1 MIFTSLN
8 NMTISRFIYVAINGI
23 ISFFSM
29 AEQYSIVC
37 VCVCVC
43 VCVYTHIYTTSTSC
57 VCVHIHTYT
66 PHLHPFACQWT
77 FRVFLSL
84 GYC

>member
-23 ISFFSM
+23 ISFFST

-37 VCVCVC
+37 VCVYI
-43 VCVYTHIYTTSTSC
+43 YTHIH
-57 VCVHIHTYT
+57 HIYI
-66 PHLHPFACQWT
+66 HLSVNGH
-77 FRVFLSL
+77 L
-84 GYC
+84 GYF

>member
-8 NMTISRFIYVAINGI
+8 NMTMSRFIYVAINGI

-37 VCVCVC
+37 VCVCVYT
-43 VCVYTHIYTTSTSC
+43 YTHIYTTSTSIC
-57 VCVHIHTYT
+57 
-66 PHLHPFACQWT
+66 
-77 FRVFLSL
+77 LSMDI
-84 GYC
+84 

>member
-8 NMTISRFIYVAINGI
+8 NMTMSRFIYVAINGI

-43 VCVYTHIYTTSTSC
+43 I
-57 VCVHIHTYT
+57 HIHTHIHHIYI
-66 PHLHPFACQWT
+66 HLSVNGH
-77 FRVFLSL
+77 L
-84 GYC
+84 GYF

>member
-43 VCVYTHIYTTSTSC
+43 VCVY
-57 VCVHIHTYT
+57 IHTYT
-66 PHLHPFACQWT
+66 PHLH
-77 FRVFLSL
+77 RVCVYIYTHIHHIYIHLPVNGHL
-84 GYC
+84 GYF

>member
-8 NMTISRFIYVAINGI
+8 NMTMSRFIYVAINGI

-43 VCVYTHIYTTSTSC
+43 VCVYTYTHIYTTSTSIC
-57 VCVHIHTYT
+57 
-66 PHLHPFACQWT
+66 
-77 FRVFLSL
+77 LSMDI
-84 GYC
+84 

>member
-23 ISFFSM
+23 ISFFST
-29 AEQYSIVC
+29 AEQYSIV
-37 VCVCVC
+37 
-43 VCVYTHIYTTSTSC
+43 C

-66 PHLHPFACQWT
+66 PHLHPFVCQWT

>member
-8 NMTISRFIYVAINGI
+8 NMTMSRFIYVAINGI

-43 VCVYTHIYTTSTSC
+43 VCIHIYTHIH
-57 VCVHIHTYT
+57 HIYI
-66 PHLHPFACQWT
+66 HLSVNGH
-77 FRVFLSL
+77 L
-84 GYC
+84 GYF